1 MSALPY
7 RPTGDQPRGRG
18 LADMLIE
25 HDEIVAW
32 AETRN
37 ATPIVIAQSR
47 HPHEFARLSLRFPD
61 EEPGALYEPV
71 EWHRW
76 FALFEDRGLSFVCR
90 DREPDGSLSR
100 EFRLARRSRIPR
112 QVARAAL

>member
-1 MSALPY
+1 LGPGRLDLPASCPGACDARGQRPRRVRFVRPGVGTRAMSALPY

-76 FALFEDRGLSFVCR
+76 FALF
-90 DREPDGSLSR
+90 
-100 EFRLARRSRIPR
+100 
-112 QVARAAL
+112 